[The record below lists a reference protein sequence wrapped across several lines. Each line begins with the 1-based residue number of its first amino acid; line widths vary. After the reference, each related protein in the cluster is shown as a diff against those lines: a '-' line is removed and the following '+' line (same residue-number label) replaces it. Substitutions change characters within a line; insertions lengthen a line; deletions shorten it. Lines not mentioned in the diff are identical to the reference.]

1 VFLNKRINQILR
13 VQRYILFLCKANI
26 IKIILVHKAG
36 FVNIIG
42 YPNVGKSTLMNALV
56 GQKLSIITS
65 KAQTTRHR
73 IMGIVN
79 SDDFQIVYSD
89 TPGIVKNPSYK
100 MHEYMNSYIETA
112 LIDAD
117 IILLVVEMGQEFEQ
131 QEVIDK
137 ISQAKIPVIVVI
149 NKIDLSNQEAVVEQ
163 IENWKTA
170 LNAAE
175 VIPVSA
181 LENFNVESVF
191 NSILDKLPESPPYF
205 SKEEFTD
212 RSMRFFVSEM
222 IREKILINYK
232 KEIPYSVEV
241 TVDEY
246 KEDTKLIKISAHIY
260 TARETQKA
268 IILGHQGKAIK
279 KVGTQARKDIED
291 FVGKKVFLELTV
303 KTTKDWRDSENSLKR
318 FGYGQ

>member
-1 VFLNKRINQILR
+1 M
-13 VQRYILFLCKANI
+13 
-26 IKIILVHKAG
+26 HKAG

-89 TPGIVKNPSYK
+89 TPGIVKDPSYK

-137 ISQAKIPVIVVI
+137 IAKAKIPVIVVI

-191 NSILDKLPESPPYF
+191 NSILDKLPESPAYF
-205 SKEEFTD
+205 SKEDFTD